1 MKKQFIENLK
11 NSKVPAA
18 KSREELV
25 QLRTLGESF
34 SPLTENIKSELKSS
48 VYWGSSDYF
57 FSKLN
62 LLANNFSL
70 ELCEHL
76 IQVKERL
83 QQIPAQGFSV
93 DNSNGKDQSHKNT
106 LNEALEN
113 TPKYREPDL
122 NDYIPNAKL
131 VDYLKDGDVSAI
143 RAFLSAEL
151 SDFRLTIEELIKAVF
166 FVEKNAKNVFEEYK
180 TSAFIAAIEIDEN
193 KWNARYFDKQQG
205 DLNQN
210 FALERLFHLV
220 NVRETLMRK
229 GHPELQQINKIHYEP
244 LEPKT
249 QKTKLVQEP
258 TQIQRDRSAQQSQP
272 SSNFK
277 VLAAIVAAGGL
288 VLLALWKLI
297 NH

>member
-1 MKKQFIENLK
+1 MYKRQ
-11 NSKVPAA
+11 
-18 KSREELV
+18 
-25 QLRTLGESF
+25 
-34 SPLTENIKSELKSS
+34 
-48 VYWGSSDYF
+48 VYWESSDYF

-76 IQVKERL
+76 IQVKECL
-83 QQIPAQGFSV
+83 QQIPAQGFSLE
-93 DNSNGKDQSHKNT
+93 NSIEEQNNNRSSNETLKNT
-106 LNEALEN
+106 K
-113 TPKYREPDL
+113 KYTEPNL
-122 NDYIPNAKL
+122 TNYVPNSKL
-131 VDYLKDGDVSAI
+131 ADYLKARDISAI

-151 SDFRLTIEELIKAVF
+151 SDFRLNIEELIKVVF
-166 FVEKNAKNVFEEYK
+166 FVEKNAKGVFEEYK
-180 TSAFIAAIEIDEN
+180 TSAFIAAIETDEN
-193 KWNARYFDKQQG
+193 KWNARYFDRQQG

-229 GHPELQQINKIHYEP
+229 GDPEFQQINKIHYEP
-244 LEPKT
+244 
-249 QKTKLVQEP
+249 QKP
-258 TQIQRDRSAQQSQP
+258 TQTRSDISLQQPQS

-277 VLAAIVAAGGL
+277 VLAAIMAVGGL

>member
-1 MKKQFIENLK
+1 MKKKFIENLK
-11 NSKVPAA
+11 NGKVPAA

-25 QLRTLGESF
+25 QLSSQGESF

-57 FSKLN
+57 CSKLN

-83 QQIPAQGFSV
+83 QQIPAQGFSLE
-93 DNSNGKDQSHKNT
+93 NAIEEQNNNHS
-106 LNEALEN
+106 LNEALKN
-113 TPKYREPDL
+113 TKKYTEPNL
-122 NDYIPNAKL
+122 MNYVPNSKL
-131 VDYLKDGDVSAI
+131 ANYLKVRDISAI

-151 SDFRLTIEELIKAVF
+151 SDFRLTIDELIKVVF
-166 FVEKNAKNVFEEYK
+166 FVEKNAKGVFEEYK
-180 TSAFIAAIEIDEN
+180 TSAFIAEIETDEN

-220 NVRETLMRK
+220 NVRESLMRK
-229 GHPELQQINKIHYEP
+229 GDPEFQQINKIHYEP
-244 LEPKT
+244 QESETAKPA
-249 QKTKLVQEP
+249 QEP
-258 TQIQRDRSAQQSQP
+258 TQTQCDRSTQQPQ
-272 SSNFK
+272 FK

>member
-11 NSKVPAA
+11 NGKVPAA
-18 KSREELV
+18 KSREELA
-25 QLRTLGESF
+25 QLRTQGESF

-62 LLANNFSL
+62 LLANNFSF

-76 IQVKERL
+76 IQVKEYL
-83 QQIPAQGFSV
+83 QQIPAQGFSIE
-93 DNSNGKDQSHKNT
+93 NAIEEKNNNRYSNETLKNT
-106 LNEALEN
+106 K
-113 TPKYREPDL
+113 KYTEPNL
-122 NDYIPNAKL
+122 TDYEPNSKL
-131 VDYLKDGDVSAI
+131 DGYLKTADISAI
-143 RAFLSAEL
+143 RAFLAAEL
-151 SDFRLTIEELIKAVF
+151 SDFRLNIEELIKAIF
-166 FVEKNAKNVFEEYK
+166 FVEKNAKGVFEEYK
-180 TSAFIAAIEIDEN
+180 TSAFITAIETDEN

-229 GHPELQQINKIHYEP
+229 GDPEFQQINKIHYEP
-244 LEPKT
+244 
-249 QKTKLVQEP
+249 QKPETAKPSQEP
-258 TQIQRDRSAQQSQP
+258 TQTQRDRSTQQPQP

-277 VLAAIVAAGGL
+277 VLAAILAAGGL

-297 NH
+297 SH